1 MRVSRLPPTCGGILD
16 LVGIFDVGGSSRSG
30 GCGVLWG
37 LTWEDGHYDDVGR
50 HQPSES
56 ARIQRFRVAG
66 GRGELRQPVQV
77 TDKEWMCDR

>member
-1 MRVSRLPPTCGGILD
+1 MLEDRPPVVAADILEYNGHGGK
-16 LVGIFDVGGSSRSG
+16 GG
-30 GCGVLWG
+30 G
-37 LTWEDGHYDDVGR
+37 LTREDRHYDDVGP

-77 TDKEWMCDR
+77 ADKEWMCDR